1 MGEIENFES
10 KMMKIQNVIFVFA
23 LALAANF
30 ERLHACSCEPFN
42 VENVIC
48 KSHFAVLV
56 LVTGIGPSSKT
67 LDSFYVE
74 VRQSF
79 KMQFEAAKA
88 FRDYGSGLVYSQRK
102 FTSCALRLK
111 SNEQYLIFGHLNFR
125 NQPMITFCTT
135 IKYET
140 LTEEEKMTLNLISVK
155 GLDCKK

>member
-1 MGEIENFES
+1 
-10 KMMKIQNVIFVFA
+10 MMKIKNVIHIFVFSLT
-23 LALAANF
+23 LAVTF
-30 ERLHACSCEPFN
+30 EPLYACSCEPFN

-56 LVTGIGPSSKT
+56 LVTGVGPSSKT

-79 KMQFEAAKA
+79 KMAYEAAKA

-111 SNEQYLIFGHLNFR
+111 SNEYYLLYGHLNFR

-135 IKYET
+135 IRYEL
-140 LTEEEKMTLNLISVK
+140 LTEEEKMNLNLISVK